1 MNKTPDQ
8 LSLNIQLDDTASLEK
23 FIHCETNKSALEL
36 IKGTLSNQSVSDL
49 YYIWGREGVGKSYIA
64 RALNRGFLNDNKQI
78 FHISLKDE
86 RISSYEVF
94 QNLGSLDIVIVEDI
108 DLLPKEKE
116 WELAIF
122 SLINEAL
129 EGSFKIYLTSK
140 VVSKELRIQL
150 ADLRSRLSYCTAI
163 EIPEISEE
171 EKIEALIQSSKRKG
185 IFLDANT
192 IQFIIN
198 NTSRSLTDLLG
209 LIEEIDNF
217 SLKKKKKVTPFLI
230 RELLKTRSDSFHK

>member
-1 MNKTPDQ
+1 MNNTPDQ
-8 LSLNIQLDDTASLEK
+8 LSLNIQLDDTVSLEK
-23 FIHCETNKSALEL
+23 FIHCETNKGALEL
-36 IKGTLSNQSVSDL
+36 IKGTLSKQSVSNL
-49 YYIWGREGVGKSYIA
+49 FYIWGREGVGKSYIA
-64 RALNRGFLNDNKQI
+64 HALNREFLNKNKQI

-86 RISSYEVF
+86 RISSCEVF

-116 WELAIF
+116 WELALF

-150 ADLRSRLSYCTAI
+150 ADLSSRLSYCTAI

-171 EKIEALIQSSKRKG
+171 EKIDALKQSSKRKG
-185 IFLDANT
+185 ILLDT
-192 IQFIIN
+192 HTVQFIIN
-198 NTSRSLTDLLG
+198 NTSRSLTDLLR

>member
-1 MNKTPDQ
+1 MNKNPDQ
-8 LSLNIQLDDTASLEK
+8 LSLNIKLDDTVSLEK
-23 FIHCETNKSALEL
+23 FIHCETNKNALDL
-36 IKGTLSNQSVSDL
+36 IKGTLSTQSVSNL
-49 YYIWGREGVGKSYIA
+49 FYIWGREGVGKSYISH
-64 RALNRGFLNDNKQI
+64 ALNKEFLSKNKQI
-78 FHISLKDE
+78 FHISLKDK
-86 RISSYEVF
+86 RISSCEIF
-94 QNLGSLDIVIVEDI
+94 QNLGSLDIVIIEDI
-108 DLLPKEKE
+108 DLLPRDKE

-185 IFLDANT
+185 IFLDAQT
-192 IQFIIN
+192 MQFIIN
-198 NTSRSLTDLLG
+198 NTSRSLTDLLR

-217 SLKKKKKVTPFLI
+217 SLKKKKKVTPSLI
-230 RELLKTRSDSFHK
+230 RELLKTRSDNLHK